1 MTSPPYLPEGAVKM
15 RNARPLRLVLFVSG
29 VVAIGIGAATLFAP
43 AAFHGTNGIELGS
56 DAGLLS
62 ETRAAGGAL
71 LAAGVLVVLGAFVA
85 RLAFTATVVGAA
97 TYLAY
102 GLSRLLSIAL
112 DGIPASGLVLAAAL
126 EIIIGLA
133 CVFVLVRYRHH
144 GGRETSA

>member
-1 MTSPPYLPEGAVKM
+1 M
-15 RNARPLRLVLFVSG
+15 RLILLVSG
-29 VVAIGIGAATLFAP
+29 VVAVGIGAATLFAP
-43 AAFHGTNGIELGS
+43 AAFHGANGIELGS

-71 LAAGVLVVLGAFVA
+71 LAAGALILLGAFVA

-126 EIIIGLA
+126 ELIIGLA
-133 CVFVLVRYRHH
+133 CAFALVRDRRQ
-144 GGRETSA
+144 GGRETPA